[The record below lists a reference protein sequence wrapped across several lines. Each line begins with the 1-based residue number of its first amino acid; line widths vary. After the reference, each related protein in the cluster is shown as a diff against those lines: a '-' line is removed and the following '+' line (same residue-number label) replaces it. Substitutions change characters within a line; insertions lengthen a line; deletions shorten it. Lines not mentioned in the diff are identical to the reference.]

1 MSELQTFQVFPN
13 IPKPL
18 MFLETLALNMWW
30 SWAPD
35 AKDLFRRI
43 DPRVWTESGR
53 NPLVFL
59 TRLPQARLEQLAG
72 DTSFLSHLGRVK
84 ARFEERILS
93 PRDRPPPSLGE
104 NEVIAYFSMEF
115 GIHESLPL
123 FAGGL
128 GILAGDHLKSAS
140 NLNMPLVGIG
150 LLYRDGY
157 FRQFL
162 DANGWQQE
170 AYPQT
175 NLYHLPVERAEDTGG
190 DDLRI
195 TVDGPEGPIHADV
208 WKISIGRIPL
218 YLLDANLHDNPP
230 QIREVTARLYAA
242 DQSVRL
248 SQEVLLG
255 IGGVRALF
263 KMGVFPKVVH
273 MNEGHS
279 AFSSIERLAQTM
291 ESMKVPLTTAMEI
304 VPRST
309 IFTTHTP
316 VAAGHDEFP
325 ASMVTP
331 IFTPFTDRLGAPV
344 EEILSW
350 GQPDGSS
357 PDAPI
362 SMFILGLRMAQYC
375 NGVSELHGRVAR
387 KMWAHVWP
395 KRPQEEVPITYVTNG
410 IHVSTFISDEFARL
424 FDRYLGPDWYT
435 VSQNPENVSRMD
447 DIYDEDLWRAHEINR
462 SRLIRTCRE
471 MMARQYARRNATHS
485 VIERAESVLTPEA
498 LTIGF
503 ARRFAT
509 YKRSNL
515 ILQDPERLEAILTS
529 DEFPVQFIFAGKAHP
544 KDNEGKQ
551 LIQNLVQFAQR
562 PSIRDRFI
570 FVEDYDMH
578 LARRLVQGTDVWMNT
593 PRRPFEACGT
603 SGMKA
608 AVNGVLNLSVL
619 DGWWCEGYRE
629 DRGWAIGLGEE
640 YTDSAYQDDVESQAL
655 YNTLE
660 TDVIPCF
667 YDRKPGDSPSR
678 WIRMMKE
685 SMKMAMGD
693 FCSLRM
699 VSEYRERFY
708 VPAARRY
715 DELMVENAAEAGNI
729 ADQFQRLKRLWK
741 DIRLEKPVRAKRG
754 LFRVGDSFE
763 VTANIF
769 LGELRPEEVDVELYY
784 GLLKSVDVLETSLI
798 EPMRVSKENGNGEY
812 LYSSTIRC
820 RAAGRYGFTAR
831 VTPRGDDRLRF
842 TPKLLSWA

>member
-18 MFLETLALNMWW
+18 MFLEALALNMWW

-35 AKDLFRRI
+35 AQDLFRRI
-43 DPRVWTESGR
+43 DPRIWSESGR

-59 TRLPQARLEQLAG
+59 TRLPQERLERLAE
-72 DTSFLSHLGRVK
+72 DKSFLSHLDRVK
-84 ARFEERILS
+84 ALFEERIQS
-93 PRDRPPPSLGE
+93 PQDRAAISLE
-104 NEVIAYFSMEF
+104 TSEVIAYFSMEF

-128 GILAGDHLKSAS
+128 GVLAGDHLKSAS
-140 NLNMPLVGIG
+140 NLNLPLVGIG

-190 DDLRI
+190 NDLRI
-195 TVDGPEGPIHADV
+195 TVEGPEGPIRADV
-208 WKISIGRIPL
+208 WKISVGGIPL

-230 QIREVTARLYAA
+230 QIREVTSRLYAA
-242 DQSVRL
+242 DQRFRL

-255 IGGVRALF
+255 IGGIRSLS
-263 KMGVFPKVVH
+263 KIGLFPKVVH

-291 ESMKVPLTTAMEI
+291 EHLNVSLSTAKEI
-304 VPRST
+304 VPRAT

-325 ASMVTP
+325 VDIVKP
-331 IFTPFTDRLGAPV
+331 IFVPFADRLDTTV
-344 EEILSW
+344 EEILAW

-357 PDAPI
+357 PEAPF

-375 NGVSELHGRVAR
+375 NGVSKLHGKVAR
-387 KMWAHVWP
+387 NMWAHLWP
-395 KRPQEEVPITYVTNG
+395 RRPKEEVPISYVTNG

-424 FDRYLGPDWYT
+424 FEFFLGPEWYMA
-435 VSQNPENVSRMD
+435 SRKAENISRID
-447 DIYDEDLWRAHEINR
+447 DIYDDDLWRAHETNR
-462 SRLIRTCRE
+462 SRLIRACRK
-471 MMARQYARRNATHS
+471 MLAKQYARRNAPRS
-485 VIERAESVLTPEA
+485 VMEQAETALNPEA

-509 YKRSNL
+509 YKRANL
-515 ILQDPERLEAILTS
+515 VLQDPDRLEAILS
-529 DEFPVQFIFAGKAHP
+529 NDEFPVQFIFAGKAHP

-551 LIQNLVQFAQR
+551 LIQNLVQFAQKR
-562 PSIRDRFI
+562 GIRDKVI

-578 LARRLVQGTDVWMNT
+578 LARMLVQGTDVWMNT

-608 AVNGVLNLSVL
+608 AINGGLNLSVL
-619 DGWWCEGYRE
+619 DGWWCEGYGE
-629 DRGWAIGLGEE
+629 DRGWAIGHGEE
-640 YTDSAYQDDVESQAL
+640 YTDTGYQDAVESQAL

-667 YDRKPGDSPSR
+667 YDRKNGASPTR
-678 WIRMMKE
+678 WIQMMKAA
-685 SMKMAMGD
+685 MKMAMES

-699 VSEYRERFY
+699 VSEYQERFY
-708 VPAARRY
+708 APAARRH
-715 DELMVENAAEAGNI
+715 DELVAENAVEAGNI
-729 ADQFQRLKRLWK
+729 ADQTERLHRLWK
-741 DIRLEKPVRAKRG
+741 EIRVDTPIRAKRG
-754 LFRVGDSFE
+754 LFRVGDSLE
-763 VTANIF
+763 VTANVF
-769 LGELRPEEVDVELYY
+769 LGELLPEEVDVELYY
-784 GLLKSVDVLETSLI
+784 GLLKSVDVLKTSLI
-798 EPMRVSKENGNGEY
+798 EPMQVSRENGNGEY

-820 RAAGRYGFTAR
+820 KMAGRYGFTAR

>member
-1 MSELQTFQVFPN
+1 MSELQSFQVFPN

-18 MFLETLALNMWW
+18 EFLEALALNMWW

-43 DPRVWTESGR
+43 DPRVWAESKR

-59 TRLPQARLEQLAG
+59 TRLPQERLERLAE
-72 DTSFLSHLGRVK
+72 DKSLLSHLERVK
-84 ARFEERILS
+84 SLYEERILA
-93 PRDRPPPSLGE
+93 PMDRPSGDFE
-104 NEVIAYFSMEF
+104 DREVIAYFSMEF

-128 GILAGDHLKSAS
+128 GVLAGDHLKSAS
-140 NLNMPLVGIG
+140 NLNLPLAGVG

-175 NLYHLPVERAEDTGG
+175 NLYHLPVERAEDRDGN
-190 DDLRI
+190 DLRI
-195 TVDGPEGPIHADV
+195 TVDGPEGTIHADV
-208 WKISIGRIPL
+208 WKIHVGRIPL

-242 DQSVRL
+242 DQRLRL

-255 IGGVRALF
+255 IGGARALS
-263 KMGVFPKVVH
+263 KVGLFPKVVH

-291 ESMKVPLTTAMEI
+291 ESLQLPLATAMEI

-316 VAAGHDEFP
+316 VAAGHDEFHP
-325 ASMVTP
+325 SIVKPVFA
-331 IFTPFTDRLGAPV
+331 PFTARLGTSV
-344 EEILSW
+344 EEILAW
-350 GQPDGSS
+350 GQPDGAS
-357 PDAPI
+357 PDAPF
-362 SMFILGLRMAQYC
+362 SMFILGLRMAGYC
-375 NGVSELHGRVAR
+375 NGVSQLHGKVAR

-395 KRPQEEVPITYVTNG
+395 KRPEEEVPISYITNG

-424 FDRYLGPDWYT
+424 FEFFLGPEWYMA
-435 VSQNPENVSRMD
+435 SRKAENVSRID
-447 DIYDEDLWRAHEINR
+447 DIYDDDLWRAHEINR
-462 SRLIRTCRE
+462 SRLIRSCRE
-471 MMARQYARRNATHS
+471 RMARQYRRRNVPRS
-485 VIERAESVLTPEA
+485 VMEQAESALNPEA

-509 YKRSNL
+509 YKRANL
-515 ILQDPERLEAILTS
+515 ILQDPERLEAILTN
-529 DEFPVQFIFAGKAHP
+529 EKHPVQFIFAGKAHP
-544 KDNEGKQ
+544 KDNEGKR
-551 LIQNLVQFAQR
+551 LIQNLIQFAKK
-562 PSIRDRFI
+562 SGFRDRFI

-578 LARRLVQGTDVWMNT
+578 LARMLVQGADVWMNT

-608 AVNGVLNLSVL
+608 AANGVLNLSIL
-619 DGWWCEGYRE
+619 DGWWCEGYSE
-629 DRGWAIGLGEE
+629 DRGWVIGHGEE
-640 YTDSAYQDDVESQAL
+640 YSDTAYQDAVESQAL

-660 TDVIPCF
+660 NDVIPRF
-667 YDRKPGDSPSR
+667 YERKNGDSPGR
-678 WIRMMKE
+678 WVRMMKA
-685 SMKMAMGD
+685 SMKMAMQD

-699 VSEYRERFY
+699 VSEYQNRYYF
-708 VPAARRY
+708 PAARRH
-715 DELMVENAAEAGNI
+715 DELVSENATEAGNI
-729 ADQFQRLKRLWK
+729 ADQFKRLQKFWS
-741 DIRLEKPVRAKRG
+741 DIRLETPIRAKRG

-763 VTANIF
+763 VTANVF
-769 LGELRPEEVDVELYY
+769 LGEFRPEEVDVELYY
-784 GLLKSVDVLETSLI
+784 GLLKSVDVLETSLT
-798 EPMRVSKENGNGEY
+798 EPMQVAKENGNGEY

-820 RAAGRYGFTAR
+820 REAGRYGFTAR